1 MHPANSRNLTLS
13 NLRRQSTRH
22 VHNPPLTQTFI
33 QCGFES
39 KVADVPMTSRLDSC
53 LGGLREGRKH
63 GLGQI
68 ASSSQDQ
75 KAFNVCRYLTLIA
88 TTDAAARGLNGT
100 VVGRHERRPGGK
112 TFASMASFGAE
123 RQFATDSYR
132 PKAVSRQQSADRQG
146 HVYLHCKI

>member
-39 KVADVPMTSRLDSC
+39 KVADVPLTSRLDCC

-68 ASSSQDQ
+68 ASSSQSQ
-75 KAFNVCRYLTLIA
+75 KALQRLSYLTLIA

-100 VVGRHERRPGGK
+100 VVGRHERWLRGK
-112 TFASMASFGAE
+112 FFASVASFGVE
-123 RQFATDSYR
+123 RQFATGSYR
-132 PKAVSRQQSADRQG
+132 PILLKKSEFHLA
-146 HVYLHCKI
+146 